1 MNIFITGGAG
11 FVGSHLINYL
21 SKQVHKLTSFDDFSN
36 SSNNNL
42 ENYDVKIIRG
52 DILNYSLLSK
62 SLKNMDIVIHLAAQI
77 SITDSIK
84 DPENTIKIN
93 VDGTKNILN
102 ACLENNI
109 KNFIGISTAAVFGNQ
124 DEILSENSICLPISP
139 YGESKLMMEEFI
151 INFSKKHNFNSVIL
165 RFFNLYG
172 PGQSPQYAGV
182 ITKFL
187 KNLQENKPL
196 EIFGD
201 GNQSRDFIHIDD
213 AVRCINSTI
222 KNLEGKSGR
231 VYNIGSGTS
240 TSILQLANLLLK
252 LTEKEIQIQ
261 FKPEI
266 NGDIVHS
273 QTSIDLAKNELDF
286 KSKISLEDGLSRFLE
301 DFI

>member
-1 MNIFITGGAG
+1 M
-11 FVGSHLINYL
+11 
-21 SKQVHKLTSFDDFSN
+21 
-36 SSNNNL
+36 
-42 ENYDVKIIRG
+42 
-52 DILNYSLLSK
+52 
-62 SLKNMDIVIHLAAQI
+62 
-77 SITDSIK
+77 
-84 DPENTIKIN
+84 
-93 VDGTKNILN
+93 
-102 ACLENNI
+102 
-109 KNFIGISTAAVFGNQ
+109 
-124 DEILSENSICLPISP
+124 EILIRI
-139 YGESKLMMEEFI
+139 
-151 INFSKKHNFNSVIL
+151 
-165 RFFNLYG
+165 
-172 PGQSPQYAGV
+172 

-273 QTSIDLAKNELDF
+273 QTSIDLAKNDLDF
-286 KSKISLEDGLSRFLE
+286 KPKISLEDGLSRFLE

>member
-1 MNIFITGGAG
+1 MNILITGGMG
-11 FVGSHLINYL
+11 FIGSHLSEYL
-21 SKQVHKLTSFDDFSN
+21 IKQGHQITIFDNLSN
-36 SSNNNL
+36 S
-42 ENYDVKIIRG
+42 KIISKSNLKFIEG
-52 DILNYSLLSK
+52 DITDYSLLLK
-62 SLKNMDIVIHLAAQI
+62 SLNNIEMVIHLAAQI
-77 SITDSIK
+77 SVIDSIR
-84 DPENTIKIN
+84 DPKNTFKIN

-109 KNFIGISTAAVFGNQ
+109 ENFIGISTAAVFGNQ
-124 DEILSENSICLPISP
+124 DEILLENSICLPISP

-231 VYNIGSGTS
+231 IYNIGGGTS

-266 NGDIVHS
+266 NGDILHS

-286 KSKISLEDGLSRFLE
+286 KPKISLEDGLSRFLE
-301 DFI
+301 NFI